1 MTGRS
6 RLNAACGLL
15 MLAASL
21 SAAAADAPPARVH
34 PGIEVFLS
42 RYTGLVKGKRVGL
55 VTNPTGVDGQR
66 RPTVDLLRRHPDV
79 NLVALF
85 APEHGIR
92 GDIEAGAP
100 VPGGRDPVSG
110 LPVFTLYGGKDHKPP
125 AAGLAKI
132 DVMIYDIQDVGSR
145 AYTYIWHMAECM
157 SGCAA
162 AGKAFIVLDRPNIFG
177 ANTIDGPVT
186 ERQHLSF
193 IGLYP
198 VPRVYGMTAGELAR
212 YLNVEERIGARLT
225 VIPMLNYR
233 RGMIWRQTGLPW
245 VPTSPNVPTP
255 EAAAGFAATG
265 TIGELSSFNI
275 GLGSRW
281 PFQIVAAPWLDATRS
296 AAQLNALGLPGVRFQ
311 AFRHRPT
318 RGMFTGQDV
327 NALFIQ
333 VTQPALF
340 RPTTTEVN
348 VLCHLQRTYPGKIA
362 WDPAKTPIFDKAM
375 GTTSVRRG
383 IIANTDPKQIVA
395 SWTPDLRTFL
405 EKRQKYLIYK

>member
-1 MTGRS
+1 MPV
-6 RLNAACGLL
+6 LAVALL
-15 MLAASL
+15 MPVACTSL
-21 SAAAADAPPARVH
+21 RAEPRVLV
-34 PGIEVFLS
+34 GVEVFLA
-42 RYTGLVKGKRVGL
+42 RHTGLVKGKRVGL

-100 VPGGRDPVSG
+100 VPGGRDQGSG

-125 AAGLAKI
+125 PQGLALI

-177 ANTIDGPVT
+177 GNTIDGPVS
-186 ERQHLSF
+186 EAKYLSF

-212 YLNVEERIGARLT
+212 YLNAEERINCRLT
-225 VIPMLNYR
+225 VVPMANYR
-233 RGMIWRQTGLPW
+233 RGMVWRQTGLPW

-265 TIGELSSFNI
+265 TIGELNALNI

-281 PFQIVAAPWLDATRS
+281 PFQIVGAPWIDGARS
-296 AAQLNALGLPGVRFQ
+296 AAQLNALGLPGVRFVP
-311 AFRHRPT
+311 FRHRPE
-318 RGMFTGQDV
+318 RGIFKGQDIT
-327 NALFIQ
+327 ALFIQ
-333 VTQPALF
+333 VTDPRVF
-340 RPTTTEVN
+340 RPTTTEVQ
-348 VLCHLQRTYPGKIA
+348 VIAHLQRTYPGRIT
-362 WDPAKTPIFDKAM
+362 WDPATFSIFDKAM
-375 GTTSVRRG
+375 GTASVRAG
-383 IIANTDPKQIVA
+383 LQAGTPPEHIVA
-395 SWTPDLRTFL
+395 SWTPALRAFL
-405 EKRQKYLIYK
+405 AKRQKYLIYK